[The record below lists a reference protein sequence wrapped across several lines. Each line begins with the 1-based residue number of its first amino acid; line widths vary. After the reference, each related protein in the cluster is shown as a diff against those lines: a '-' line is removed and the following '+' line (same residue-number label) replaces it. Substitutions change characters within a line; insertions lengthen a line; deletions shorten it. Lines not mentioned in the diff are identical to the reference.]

1 MQLEEGTQELTLF
14 KGFPRLSM
22 RESDRNYDR
31 EHSQAFSRGFRK
43 REARNERGGETE
55 GIYLL
60 VTCRG
65 SSVPSP
71 RMPFLS
77 LSLSLSLS
85 SFLLKCRR
93 REARRTKR
101 GGRGERGR
109 GRETKAS
116 PAKYENPYSR
126 AEKISVI

>member
-31 EHSQAFSRGFRK
+31 EHSQALSRGFRK

-77 LSLSLSLS
+77 LSLSLSLH
-85 SFLLKCRR
+85 F
-93 REARRTKR
+93 
-101 GGRGERGR
+101 
-109 GRETKAS
+109 
-116 PAKYENPYSR
+116 Y
-126 AEKISVI
+126 